1 MKIHAA
7 LAATLVLA
15 LAACNPPVAD
25 YTDAEAPKALK
36 LNDASHD
43 LIVRFLAGSDRL
55 AHGEAERLRRLV
67 ANGEI
72 GASDRVS
79 VSPAGPPALAKRRV
93 ERIASEMLRYGM
105 TVGTVPLA
113 TVPRDSAIVEIG
125 RALVTLPPCPNWS
138 STAVGADFT
147 NMRKSNFG
155 CATASN
161 FGEMVASPT
170 DLANGQ
176 PLGLAA
182 GGPAAAA
189 VNRYKAD
196 KVVLPAASSA
206 LPIAAPQTNAP
217 GAGNSPGS

>member
-105 TVGTVPLA
+105 TVGTVSLA
-113 TVPRDSAIVEIG
+113 TVPRDTAIVEIG

-138 STAVGADFT
+138 STAVPADFT
-147 NMRKSNFG
+147 NMRK
-155 CATASN
+155 SN